1 LPCSIAHLAEGDR
14 RAHEN
19 EEADKT
25 ARTRDTRLCVA
36 MQGNVTAE
44 KRYKNLDMQPLSGLM
59 ASLGHTW
66 IDVLK
71 VTTCC
76 SLCTKP

>member
-1 LPCSIAHLAEGDR
+1 
-14 RAHEN
+14 
-19 EEADKT
+19 
-25 ARTRDTRLCVA
+25 

-71 VTTCC
+71 VITCYTF
-76 SLCTKP
+76 CTES